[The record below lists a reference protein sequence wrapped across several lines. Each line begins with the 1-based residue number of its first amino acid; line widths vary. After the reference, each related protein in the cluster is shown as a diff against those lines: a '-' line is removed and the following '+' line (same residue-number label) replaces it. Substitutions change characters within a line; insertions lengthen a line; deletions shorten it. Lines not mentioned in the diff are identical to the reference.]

1 MKKPAWS
8 DSKLPKPGEP
18 GFTSKP
24 GEEKLAKDLGG
35 RRRVMSGAG
44 ELPFDVHA
52 DVWLVDQKETSLQS
66 HTVKRK
72 DLDALADRALAE
84 GRFPMYSIVFWQGQ
98 NRGEPWFLVPQSILI
113 EFSRGTT
120 HETDS

>member
-8 DSKLPKPGEP
+8 EESKLPKPGEP

-24 GEEKLAKDLGG
+24 GEERLATDLNG

-52 DVWLVDQKETSLQS
+52 DNWLVDQKETSLKS
-66 HTVKRK
+66 HTIKREV
-72 DLDALADRALAE
+72 LEALKTRARAE
-84 GRFPMYSIVFWQGQ
+84 GRQPMYSLVFWVGQ
-98 NRGEPWFLVPQSILI
+98 HRDEPWFLIPQSALL
-113 EFSRGTT
+113 EMRNDANG
-120 HETDS
+120 

>member
-8 DSKLPKPGEP
+8 EESKLPRPGDT

-24 GEEKLAKDLGG
+24 GEERLAADLGG

-52 DVWLVDQKETSLQS
+52 DHWLVDQKETGLKS

-72 DLDALADRALAE
+72 DLESLETRARAE
-84 GRFPMYSIVFWQGQ
+84 GRHPMYSIVFWVGRH
-98 NRGEPWFLVPQSILI
+98 RGEPWFLVPQSALLEIA
-113 EFSRGTT
+113 R
-120 HETDS
+120 TDGEH